1 MESEGLYKKNEK
13 RKKEKN
19 EGEYNE
25 GESERERNRV
35 VEREKSKK

>member
-1 MESEGLYKKNEK
+1 MESEGLYKKNDK